1 MASFGPSL
9 YVANSDGG
17 SVTELDIATGALVRV
32 LSGPAYGFAT
42 PDALVVAGGE
52 LFVANGSDGSVTL
65 LGA

>member
-1 MASFGPSL
+1 
-9 YVANSDGG
+9 
-17 SVTELDIATGALVRV
+17 V